1 MSGGAGTA
9 GARIDDMEERNHM
22 TEQGGFGV
30 IQTAGRAERYGERL
44 RGLVFQFPDFE
55 RVRIPDLL
63 FPVEHGVSPHLE
75 ALRPVYV
82 DWLVDSKLVEPGT
95 RVYDAVLGMKLDDCS
110 ALINSKYGKE
120 MVLYVAISLA
130 LFFVLDDFM
139 DDVEADTDKKLAYV
153 TRLGRI
159 ADGDAPAPEDDHILR
174 AWHRWFKE
182 VESYASPQLFKLFA
196 ADLQRY
202 VRAIR
207 AQTLRNQSAVACAT
221 THLMRRRD
229 NIACAYFMSH
239 GAVFLQHEYG
249 LDMVPVAEEQH
260 VRTIIDIVAFVL
272 VIQNDLLG
280 LYKDVKTGE
289 ANFVTILQRE
299 HGLGLQ
305 AACDLAGKM
314 ADDMVRSMIQMEMD
328 LPRLIDGYEA
338 KADAIK
344 QYLHIGKSL
353 IRGTWDW
360 YMISLRYR
368 DEEYFSA

>member
-1 MSGGAGTA
+1 MSSGGSTGDT
-9 GARIDDMEERNHM
+9 GKEARSDMS
-22 TEQGGFGV
+22 EQTGFGA
-30 IQTAGRAERYGERL
+30 IPAAGRAETYGERL
-44 RGLVFQFPDFE
+44 RGFVYQFPDFE
-55 RVRIPDLL
+55 RIRIPDLL
-63 FPVEHGVSPHLE
+63 FPVAHGQSPHLE

-82 DWLVDSKLVEPGT
+82 DWLVDAKLVEPGT

-110 ALINSKYGKE
+110 ALINSKHGKE

-139 DDVEADTDKKLAYV
+139 DDVDADVDKKLAYV
-153 TRLGRI
+153 ARLGKI
-159 ADGDAPAPEDDHILR
+159 ADGEAPEPEDDNLLR
-174 AWHRWFKE
+174 AWYRWFE
-182 VESYASPQLFKLFA
+182 ELRSYASPPLFKLFA

-202 VRAIR
+202 IRAIR

-239 GAVFLQHEYG
+239 GAIFLQHEYG
-249 LDMVPVAEEQH
+249 LDMAPVVEDQH

-289 ANFVTILQRE
+289 ANFITILQRE

-305 AACDLAGKM
+305 DACNLAGKM
-314 ADDMVRSMIQMEMD
+314 ADDMVRSMLQMEAD

-338 KADAIK
+338 KAEAIRK
-344 QYLHIGKSL
+344 YLHVAYSL

-360 YMISLRYR
+360 YMVSFRYR
-368 DEEYFSA
+368 DERYFSA